1 MTAFLH
7 YLTLLAPLFALA
19 GLGFALGRLPFWRA
33 SWTRTVTKLVF
44 AVPLPA
50 LLIQLM
56 SGFSRLPPVDAR
68 LLIAF
73 FGSCLLV
80 FGVGRVIAA
89 LGFGLDGV
97 GQSVFALGGV
107 FSNNVLLGVPLA
119 RLALGPDA
127 LPSVSLVLV
136 FNALTLW
143 TLATVSVEWARHG
156 TLSLAGLGQ
165 TLRSVLTNPIIA
177 AILVGTGISLA
188 GLSLPGPVDRVL
200 GALASV
206 AGPLALVVVGL
217 GLSEYGVRQGLAQGL
232 TITSLKLILHPAV
245 IWLLAL
251 ALGLPPIERH
261 AVVLLGSLSVG
272 VNVYLVA
279 TQFSTLQG
287 AVASSLVLSTALAA
301 LTTPLILALQSAWG

>member
-1 MTAFLH
+1 MAAFLH
-7 YLTLLAPLFALA
+7 YLTLLAPMFALA

-33 SWTRTVTKLVF
+33 RWTSAVTKLVF
-44 AVPLPA
+44 TVPLPA

-56 SGFSRLPPVDAR
+56 SGFARLPPVDAR

-80 FGVGRVIAA
+80 FAVGRVIGSLA
-89 LGFGLDGV
+89 FGLDGV

-119 RLALGPDA
+119 RLALGPES

-156 TLSLAGLGQ
+156 TLSLSGIGQ
-165 TLRSVLTNPIIA
+165 TLRNLLKNPIIV
-177 AILVGTGISLA
+177 AILVGTALSIS
-188 GLSLPGPVDRVL
+188 GLTLPQPVDRVL

-217 GLSEYGVRQGLAQGL
+217 GLSEYGVRQGLALGL
-232 TITSLKLILHPAV
+232 TITSLKLVLHPAV
-245 IWLLAL
+245 IWLLAM
-251 ALGLPPIERH
+251 ALDLPPMERH

-279 TQFSTLQG
+279 TQFETLRS